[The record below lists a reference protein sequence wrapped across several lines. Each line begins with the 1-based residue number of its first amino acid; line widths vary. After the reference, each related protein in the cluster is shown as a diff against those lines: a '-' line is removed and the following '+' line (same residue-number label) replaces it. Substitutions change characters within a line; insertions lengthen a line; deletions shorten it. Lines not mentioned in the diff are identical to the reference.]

1 MSPSLPWATR
11 MWARP
16 SRSTR
21 TLLTLYTH
29 AAHGEF
35 NIGAFLRE
43 HPELLTRLGTSLD
56 LAQDDAAL
64 ALALAPAVG
73 RHKQYIARANL
84 AERCARADRAAAQ
97 LAASARHER
106 DRVVL
111 DADVLLGDLL
121 AGRQKYIALD
131 LESARIPV
139 LRHVLVRARGALR
152 GFLDLSAF
160 VDEGG
165 LHLVWRAG
173 RGGLNL
179 RAQPEERG
187 ASVLAV
193 DLRPRMPMRR
203 ASGSPVPLGDVLV
216 ELGLM

>member
-1 MSPSLPWATR
+1 MSPTLSWATR
-11 MWARP
+11 MSARP

-21 TLLTLYTH
+21 TLLALYARASH
-29 AAHGEF
+29 DEF

-43 HPELLTRLGTSLD
+43 HPELLARLGPSID

-73 RHKQYIARANL
+73 RHKAYTTRANL
-84 AERCARADRAAAQ
+84 AERAARADRAAAQ
-97 LAASARHER
+97 LVASARHER

-111 DADVLLGDLL
+111 DVDLLFGDLL

-131 LESARIPV
+131 LGPARIPV

-179 RAQPEERG
+179 RPQPEERG
-187 ASVLAV
+187 ASALHV